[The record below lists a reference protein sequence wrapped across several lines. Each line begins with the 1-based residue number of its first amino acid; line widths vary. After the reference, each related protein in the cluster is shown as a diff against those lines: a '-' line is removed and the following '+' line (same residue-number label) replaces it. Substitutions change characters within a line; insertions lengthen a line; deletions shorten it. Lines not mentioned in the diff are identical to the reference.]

1 MPRGRRDPPS
11 VVLTELRIV
20 FTVWVWVEARQRGR
34 QQAASPTTATQRSA
48 AKSLSDQSDEPASR
62 RLPAPS
68 RLLREKVDL

>member
-1 MPRGRRDPPS
+1 M
-11 VVLTELRIV
+11 VLTELRIV
-20 FTVWVWVEARQRGR
+20 FTVWVWVWVEAEGPPAGR